1 MYVSSG
7 SPAVCTARLMLHTL
21 YQADQGTLRFQRLIH
36 KHQRWKPLPKLKLP
50 FSENLSMSGSYQMLQ
65 VLLLL
70 LLSSWRNK
78 LLAEGAAPYPAEPSI
93 RTEPRSGS
101 APSSALSGPSVFPQ

>member
-1 MYVSSG
+1 MFVSSG

-21 YQADQGTLRFQRLIH
+21 YQADQGRPRFQRLIH

-50 FSENLSMSGSYQMLQ
+50 FSENRSVSGSYQMLQ

-70 LLSSWRNK
+70 LLSSWRK
-78 LLAEGAAPYPAEPSI
+78 EPLRI
-93 RTEPRSGS
+93 QRSQ
-101 APSSALSGPSVFPQ
+101 AFAQK